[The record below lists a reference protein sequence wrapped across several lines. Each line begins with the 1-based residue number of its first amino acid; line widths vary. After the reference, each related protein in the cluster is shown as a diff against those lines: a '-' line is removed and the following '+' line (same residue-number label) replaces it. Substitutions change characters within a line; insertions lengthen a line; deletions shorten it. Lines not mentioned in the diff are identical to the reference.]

1 VRSVT
6 CVLAPLLAVALAL
19 AAPATA
25 GDVRVHTLAGPDVYP
40 EGVAVE
46 QGTDRF
52 YVSSNENG
60 TIYRGAL
67 GRTKTSVFLPPGGN
81 GRSAANGITIGGGR
95 LFVAGLTTGYV
106 FAYDLRT
113 KKLLR
118 RWDTRDGAPARI
130 NDVAMTPAGD
140 VYATDSE
147 RSLLF
152 RVPASATRGGSPRTL
167 KVKPWLKLRGTI
179 VPTGQPFNVNGIV
192 SSTDGRY
199 LLVVHT
205 SSSRLF
211 RIDTRTKA
219 IAEVKLDQPATV
231 GDGLVLRGRT
241 LYVISVAGVL
251 KYRLATDLSSGKR
264 LSTTTDPSF
273 RFPTTGAALGDRLL
287 VVNSQFDR
295 RGSAQGPELP
305 FTVSDLPLP

>member
-1 VRSVT
+1 M
-6 CVLAPLLAVALAL
+6 
-19 AAPATA
+19 
-25 GDVRVHTLAGPDVYP
+25 HTLAGPTVYP

-46 QGTDRF
+46 KGTDRF
-52 YVSSNENG
+52 YVSSNEHG
-60 TIYRGAL
+60 TIFRGTL
-67 GRTKTSVFLPPGGN
+67 GATKTSVFLAPGGD

-95 LFVAGLTTGYV
+95 LFVAGLGTGYV
-106 FAYDLRT
+106 FVYDLRT

-118 RWDTRDGAPARI
+118 RFDTRDGTPPAI
-130 NDVAMTPAGD
+130 NDVVVAPSGD
-140 VYATDSE
+140 VYATDSA

-152 RVPASATRGGSPRTL
+152 RLPASATGGGTPRTL
-167 KVKPWLKLRGTI
+167 KVKPWRKLRGTI
-179 VPTGQPFNVNGIV
+179 VPTGQQFDVNGIV
-192 SSTDGRY
+192 SSADGRY

-219 IAEVKLDQPATV
+219 IAEVRLDQPATV
-231 GDGLVLRGRT
+231 GDGLVLRGKT
-241 LYVISVAGVL
+241 LYVICVAGVL

-287 VVNSQFDR
+287 VVNSQFNR
-295 RGSAQGPELP
+295 RGTAQGPELP
-305 FTVSDLPLP
+305 FAVSDLPLP